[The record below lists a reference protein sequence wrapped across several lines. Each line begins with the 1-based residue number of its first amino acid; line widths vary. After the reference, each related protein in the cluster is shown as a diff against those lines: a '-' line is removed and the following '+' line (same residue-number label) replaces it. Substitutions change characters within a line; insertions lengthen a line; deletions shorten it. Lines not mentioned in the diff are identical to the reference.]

1 MIFDLLM
8 SLAGRYHG
16 RSCRVC
22 SDAIQR
28 HDHFGM
34 SEAVCRSCAR

>member
-8 SLAGRYHG
+8 SLVGTYGG

-22 SDAIQR
+22 AERIDRRDDFA
-28 HDHFGM
+28 M
-34 SEAVCRSCAR
+34 SEAVCRPCAA